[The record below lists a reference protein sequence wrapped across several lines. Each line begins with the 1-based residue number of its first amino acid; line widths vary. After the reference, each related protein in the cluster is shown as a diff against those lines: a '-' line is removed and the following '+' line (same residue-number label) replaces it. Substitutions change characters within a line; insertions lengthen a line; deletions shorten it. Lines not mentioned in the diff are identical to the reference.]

1 MELFINDKRVEG
13 PECDDSCALVELLRL
28 AQEEFCPADHIIM
41 SLRCD
46 GLQVQAQ
53 EMESKLKRPVGDFRR
68 VEVLTG
74 TQPQLVREAMVQAQE
89 ALGATEAELG
99 AIADQLIEGK
109 IIESVQRLA
118 DSLAIWQQIHDAV
131 SKSIQ
136 MLDLDPQSIIV
147 EDQSLVEAIRGP
159 KGMLLQVKEAL
170 EAKDYVMLADVL
182 QYEFEPAV
190 NTWQAILTEIQ
201 RLAVERESHS
211 A

>member
-1 MELFINDKRVEG
+1 
-13 PECDDSCALVELLRL
+13 
-28 AQEEFCPADHIIM
+28 
-41 SLRCD
+41 
-46 GLQVQAQ
+46 
-53 EMESKLKRPVGDFRR
+53 MESKLKRPVGDFRR

-74 TQPQLVREAMVQAQE
+74 TQPQLVREAMAQAQE

-99 AIADQLIEGK
+99 AIADQLIEGR

-136 MLDLDPQSIIV
+136 MLDLDPQLIIV